1 MIACLFSPTHRN
13 WWTAVCE
20 WLGAI
25 GLHIEI
31 RYFLFFLGDSI
42 LNEEIFTNEVMFY
55 IPSYKFKYPI

>member
-1 MIACLFSPTHRN
+1 MTACLFSPTHRN

-42 LNEEIFTNEVMFY
+42 LNEEIFTM
-55 IPSYKFKYPI
+55 K